1 MASIV
6 LKTFKGGN
14 VTPQDDAIIF
24 QTAIPGAGIFKG
36 CEITVARSNVL
47 HITQGFGIIK
57 GRFFEMYENEVSVVL
72 AEVGE
77 TLKGRL
83 YLHMDLSNTDDPLQI
98 LTEIGTEL
106 SSLLTDSNVNYNNST
121 YDMELATFTVDST
134 GINDLLQTF
143 VTAQAG
149 GGSGG
154 SGGAGI
160 ERETNYAVG
169 DTGSVPSA
177 PGWCTLVCTQAGTT
191 GSTEP
196 AGYQQITKVG
206 DKVLDGSCIFTA
218 RDIAGELSDIEETVG
233 SLDTTVQALAEK
245 LTSDTG
251 AMIFKTLSLDAYQA
265 LATKDDNTIYL
276 CYAGNDSSLIK
287 YIYMG
292 NHNMYSVG
300 AVVTY
305 QIEADEAI
313 TKTVASRADAIANAP
328 LARKTGYTLLG
339 WRKDTEADTR
349 VLTDYI
355 IESEAPVTLYA
366 VFKKTVTVT
375 FDANGGEDED
385 GGDEISLTSNLYFNN
400 GNAVSDSITLPMC
413 PFEMEDYAFCG
424 WTKDATQGV
433 QGKPG
438 QEVTVSED
446 TIYYAAWVR
455 QTQTFLYTGATVQ
468 YTVPQ
473 DGIYRFEMY
482 GGRGGN
488 VTSGDVEAHG
498 GKGGYT
504 SVYKKMT
511 KNAFLY
517 ITAGGKGADN
527 AGTAS
532 NCSGGNN
539 GGGYASSYNA
549 GASNVTDNYAFNG
562 GGGGATHVA
571 IRSGYLNSL
580 SSYRF
585 DIIGVAGGGG
595 GAAITAASKTPHDGG
610 AGGGLNGGDGSGG
623 FMGGGQ
629 VSTTS
634 SISDCFG
641 AAQSVSG
648 SNTNYPGA
656 GGGYYGGKSGANTGH
671 SAAGGS
677 GFIDNCPTFTL
688 NGQRFKAETKAGVN
702 DDNGKVIITY
712 VACA

>member
-1 MASIV
+1 
-6 LKTFKGGN
+6 
-14 VTPQDDAIIF
+14 
-24 QTAIPGAGIFKG
+24 
-36 CEITVARSNVL
+36 
-47 HITQGFGIIK
+47 
-57 GRFFEMYENEVSVVL
+57 MYENEKSVVL
-72 AEVGE
+72 AETGE
-77 TLKGRL
+77 TLRGRL
-83 YLHMDLSNTDDPLQI
+83 YLHMDLSNVDDPLQI
-98 LTEIGTEL
+98 LTEIGTDL
-106 SSLLTDSNVNYNNST
+106 SSLLTDSNVNFNNST

-134 GINDLLQTF
+134 GIADLLQTF
-143 VTAQAG
+143 TTAQAG
-149 GGSGG
+149 GGSCS

-160 ERETNYAVG
+160 ERETNYVVG
-169 DTGSVPSA
+169 DTGSVSSA

-191 GSTEP
+191 GSSEP
-196 AGYQQITKVG
+196 SGYQQITKVG
-206 DKVLDGSCIFTA
+206 DKVLDGSCIFEA
-218 RDIAGELSDIEETVG
+218 RNIVSELTDIEETVSG
-233 SLDTTVQALAEK
+233 LDSTVQTLSEK

-251 AMIFKTLSLDAYQA
+251 AMIFKTMSVTAYQA
-265 LATKDDNTIYL
+265 LTTKDENTIYL
-276 CYAGNDSSLIK
+276 CYDGTDSSLIK

-375 FDANGGEDED
+375 FDANGGEGED
-385 GGDEISLTSNLYFNN
+385 GDDEMNLTSNLYFNN
-400 GNAVSDSITLPMC
+400 GNAVSDSITLPLC
-413 PFEMEDYAFCG
+413 PFTMEDYAFCG
-424 WTKDATQGV
+424 WTKDASQGV

-438 QEVTVSED
+438 QEITVSED

-455 QTQTFLYTGATVQ
+455 ETQTIPFTYNTVQ
-468 YTVPQ
+468 FTIPQ
-473 DGIYRFEMY
+473 DGIYRFELF
-482 GGRGGN
+482 GASGGN
-488 VTSGDVEAHG
+488 VTVGNVNAKG

-511 KNAFLY
+511 KNQYLY
-517 ITAGGKGADN
+517 VSAGGKGGDN
-527 AGTAS
+527 AGTNTS
-532 NCSGGNN
+532 VSGGYN

-549 GASNVTDNYAFNG
+549 TTANVADNYAFNG
-562 GGGGATHVA
+562 AGGGATHVA
-571 IRSGYLNSL
+571 TRSGALNSL
-580 SSYRF
+580 ASYRNE
-585 DIIGVAGGGG
+585 IIGVAGGGG
-595 GAAITAASKTPHDGG
+595 GAAISASSKTPHDGG

-634 SISDCFG
+634 NVSECFG

-648 SNTNYPGA
+648 SNGNYPGS
-656 GGGYYGGKSGANTGH
+656 GGGFYGGKSGMNTGH
-671 SAAGGS
+671 SGAGGS

-702 DDNGKVIITY
+702 EGNGKVIITY